1 MCLDIKLFSIVCA
14 SDTDLIELSFRLIS
28 LAIGTYQ
35 GQWLRGMRHG
45 YGVRQSAPFGL
56 ASRFRP
62 KSIRAS
68 LTSLRSNDGNNNQ
81 APTPDPAEKRNHRVD
96 DSRGGFV
103 LKAKSD
109 EPPQRRNS
117 LVEKTKKGLLSGLKI
132 RKQRS
137 TGDLEKRGTGSG
149 SIRSTASTASW
160 ISTESSQSGITNKY
174 ASHVHV
180 SWYSAIYPSMEVS

>member
-1 MCLDIKLFSIVCA
+1 MPLYFIVKLYKLTQFPSSKKKKIEKKTFKFLIFSI
-14 SDTDLIELSFRLIS
+14 LNL
-28 LAIGTYQ
+28 GTYQ

-109 EPPQRRNS
+109 EPPPRRNS

-137 TGDLEKRGTGSG
+137 TGDLEKRTGSG

-174 ASHVHV
+174 D
-180 SWYSAIYPSMEVS
+180 

>member
-1 MCLDIKLFSIVCA
+1 MALFKFYFTLLTQIFKL
-14 SDTDLIELSFRLIS
+14 
-28 LAIGTYQ
+28 IGTYQ

-81 APTPDPAEKRNHRVD
+81 APTPDPAEKRNHRID

-103 LKAKSD
+103 LKARSD
-109 EPPQRRNS
+109 EPPPRRNS
-117 LVEKTKKGLLSGLKI
+117 LVEKTKKGLLSQLKI

-174 ASHVHV
+174 V
-180 SWYSAIYPSMEVS
+180 

>member
-1 MCLDIKLFSIVCA
+1 
-14 SDTDLIELSFRLIS
+14 
-28 LAIGTYQ
+28 
-35 GQWLRGMRHG
+35 MRHG

-81 APTPDPAEKRNHRVD
+81 APTPDPAEKRNHRID

-109 EPPQRRNS
+109 EPPARRNS

-174 ASHVHV
+174 VKHVRFALQKANYTHFLSSRTHLGQCTQIQMQV
-180 SWYSAIYPSMEVS
+180 LSWKTSSWMAV

>member
-1 MCLDIKLFSIVCA
+1 
-14 SDTDLIELSFRLIS
+14 
-28 LAIGTYQ
+28 
-35 GQWLRGMRHG
+35 MRHG

-109 EPPQRRNS
+109 EPPARRNS

-137 TGDLEKRGTGSG
+137 TGDLEKRGNGSG

-174 ASHVHV
+174 NLYRISILITLTNPSHLL
-180 SWYSAIYPSMEVS
+180 SKQISAHRLKCKFYCGRRAVRWKRY

>member
-1 MCLDIKLFSIVCA
+1 
-14 SDTDLIELSFRLIS
+14 
-28 LAIGTYQ
+28 
-35 GQWLRGMRHG
+35 MRHG

-81 APTPDPAEKRNHRVD
+81 APTPDPAEKRNHRID

-109 EPPQRRNS
+109 EPPARRNS

-137 TGDLEKRGTGSG
+137 TGDLEKRGNGSG

-174 ASHVHV
+174 ARHVLASKLYLGEANYTLYHT
-180 SWYSAIYPSMEVS
+180 

>member
-1 MCLDIKLFSIVCA
+1 M
-14 SDTDLIELSFRLIS
+14 
-28 LAIGTYQ
+28 
-35 GQWLRGMRHG
+35 
-45 YGVRQSAPFGL
+45 
-56 ASRFRP
+56 
-62 KSIRAS
+62 
-68 LTSLRSNDGNNNQ
+68 
-81 APTPDPAEKRNHRVD
+81 
-96 DSRGGFV
+96 

-137 TGDLEKRGTGSG
+137 TGDLEKRGNGSG

-174 ASHVHV
+174 ADHVRV
-180 SWYSAIYPSMEVS
+180 EILSCEN